1 MDNIEEDDNEL
12 KIVVFENL
20 LALVYF
26 CCLQWRLIKFLGDIF
41 SMTWSCD
48 FVSLPVVP
56 FVAYVRFH
64 SQ

>member
-26 CCLQWRLIKFLGDIF
+26 CCLQ
-41 SMTWSCD
+41 
-48 FVSLPVVP
+48 
-56 FVAYVRFH
+56 
-64 SQ
+64 

>member
-26 CCLQWRLIKFLGDIF
+26 CCL
-41 SMTWSCD
+41 
-48 FVSLPVVP
+48 P
-56 FVAYVRFH
+56 
-64 SQ
+64 